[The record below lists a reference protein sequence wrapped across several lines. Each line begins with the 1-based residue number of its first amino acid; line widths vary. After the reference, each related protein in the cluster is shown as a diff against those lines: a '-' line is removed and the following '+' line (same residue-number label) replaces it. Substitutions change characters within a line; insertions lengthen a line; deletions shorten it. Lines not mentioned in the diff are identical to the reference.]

1 MLCLNH
7 SYVEH
12 VMLACLR
19 CLNELCQ
26 TKNQQGLETKF
37 HIVTNKLPIK
47 NCSAIE
53 KFSHD
58 LYFRFLSRKTKKK
71 RKLISHWTKRVIDSS
86 VYSARRILRNRSFFN
101 AWNRD
106 SQLDIGPDVHGHN
119 ISRKRRACPP
129 FTATDNTRFN

>member
-1 MLCLNH
+1 MPESFVCGARDARLFALLERTMSNKESARVRNEI
-7 SYVEH
+7 SY
-12 VMLACLR
+12 CY
-19 CLNELCQ
+19 
-26 TKNQQGLETKF
+26 QQ
-37 HIVTNKLPIK
+37 ITNKELQCKWKILTRF
-47 NCSAIE
+47 I
-53 KFSHD
+53 FS
-58 LYFRFLSRKTKKK
+58 FPLSQNEKKK